1 MISNLFT
8 RLGLAWKAKS
18 GATEL
23 QATRKGVGVGSS
35 SYSSIKQ
42 YCRGVVREPF
52 RTSKPFVGGRS
63 FCKCVIGFWNYLPC
77 RTRSCC
83 LQLGGVR
90 SSSTRHKATREQPR
104 HAHDPGLTPWK
115 GFMMRCSGRSIY
127 IYAGLLVGYDFRFAR
142 PRINGVMLVYYS
154 RWLTFTYRHGTT
166 TISVEIRLNRDL
178 LLIYSRNS
186 EFHVNCASMFCNK
199 VHTREYGIDLVRLV

>member
-1 MISNLFT
+1 MRDRWEKWSKICSHDWDSL
-8 RLGLAWKAKS
+8 WKAKS

-23 QATRKGVGVGSS
+23 QATRKGLGVGDLEPVASVNDGRTR
-35 SYSSIKQ
+35 SSIKQ
-42 YCRGVVREPF
+42 YRRGVVREPF

-90 SSSTRHKATREQPR
+90 SSSTRHEATREQPR

-115 GFMMRCSGRSIY
+115 RVYDAMRRSIY
-127 IYAGLLVGYDFRFAR
+127 LYLRWAFGWLWLSIRAATNQRRDASLLQ
-142 PRINGVMLVYYS
+142 
-154 RWLTFTYRHGTT
+154 
-166 TISVEIRLNRDL
+166 
-178 LLIYSRNS
+178 
-186 EFHVNCASMFCNK
+186 
-199 VHTREYGIDLVRLV
+199 